1 MSAAAGKTIGQR
13 AHVPDLAS
21 IVRAAQGRLA
31 HAVHVGQLRDDPLSA
46 ALEAI
51 GVSLDA
57 QLRLHDASIG
67 QMREARE
74 PLEPAALVR
83 LEEAAATGADRRAA
97 ALARAH
103 NWRTII
109 IAAAVLVGGIVFAI
123 NARLVA
129 LNTACSVAV
138 RRLSPAVRP
147 RL

>member
-1 MSAAAGKTIGQR
+1 MLR
-13 AHVPDLAS
+13 
-21 IVRAAQGRLA
+21 RAAWRMRSTSGSSATIRSVRPWRRSAFRSTPNFGCTTPASGRCA
-31 HAVHVGQLRDDPLSA
+31 RHGQ
-46 ALEAI
+46 
-51 GVSLDA
+51 
-57 QLRLHDASIG
+57 
-67 QMREARE
+67 